1 MKSGGGDMLKRW
13 VLSSSVAA
21 VLAGG
26 ALVPFFGAAGAS
38 AEELPSIASS
48 SHPVFHHAGS
58 YTGDCSHRPPG
69 MVCIGY
75 SDGYVLLIHDSII
88 GWVSASVPMPAQ
100 IAYGAHGQYWH
111 ILGTDLVSEV
121 IYP

>member
-1 MKSGGGDMLKRW
+1 MLKRW
-13 VLSSSVAA
+13 VLSLSVAA
-21 VLAGG
+21 VLVGG
-26 ALVPFFGAAGAS
+26 ALVPFIGASGAS
-38 AEELPSIASS
+38 AEELSSIAVVSS
-48 SHPVFHHAGS
+48 SHPVFHHARS

-75 SDGYVLLIHDSII
+75 SDAYVLLMHDAIV
-88 GWVSASVPMPAQ
+88 GWGSASVPMPAQ
-100 IAYGAHGQYWH
+100 IAYGERGQYWH